1 MGCTPQQREP
11 FFAQKTMQR
20 GSNGSDNLA
29 EAVAKL
35 CGELDHIAQDAG
47 ASWYLP
53 FTQVW
58 LFTKAP
64 KQQIFR

>member
-1 MGCTPQQREP
+1 MGCTPQRRER

-35 CGELDHIAQDAG
+35 CGELDHIAQDGG
-47 ASWYLP
+47 ASWYVP
-53 FTQVW
+53 FTQV
-58 LFTKAP
+58 
-64 KQQIFR
+64 